1 MPNKLN
7 YIIIAI
13 ATLLGILSGWWGSIL
28 MKTYSGLSIGNSVA
42 IEVNPFEII
51 TLAVTVLLAIYVTR
65 TLTKRND
72 LEKLE
77 KEVLIKHFDSFKH
90 ELSRRLISILEKL
103 EKNEFN
109 NFETQLDFKILRKRL
124 NAILEFSKD
133 KRYLSGSENCY
144 INSQK
149 KLTNIWEE
157 LTEPAP
163 KADNRSSI
171 SKENAL
177 VARLQKINKTEQE
190 LIDLEIAILEII
202 TIINKK

>member
-7 YIIIAI
+7 YFIVAI
-13 ATLLGILSGWWGSIL
+13 ATLLGVLSGWWGSIL
-28 MKTYSGLSIGNSVA
+28 MKKHSGLSIGSSVA

-51 TLAVTVLLAIYVTR
+51 TLIVTVLLAIYVTR

-90 ELSRRLISILEKL
+90 ELNRKLTPILDKL
-103 EKNEFN
+103 EAGELDLNK
-109 NFETQLDFKILRKRL
+109 TISDFKIIRKRL
-124 NAILEFSKD
+124 DAALKFSKD
-133 KRYLSGSENCY
+133 KGYLSGNEDCY
-144 INSQK
+144 ETSKK
-149 KLTNIWEE
+149 KLTTIWEE
-157 LTEPAP
+157 LTVPVP

-171 SKENAL
+171 SKGNAS
-177 VARLQKINKTEQE
+177 VARIEKINKTEQE